1 MAILLRAMTKTRLLF
16 SALLAAS
23 LLLPACDGGGAK
35 KDGAKAEGDEKAAK
49 EGEEKKSEAP
59 AAAEPESEEARPAES
74 VTLKLA
80 EAKLWEEG
88 KEDKMIK
95 IAADGTITVEG
106 AEGGGKVTAD
116 GKLQNKDGEV
126 FAELKP
132 DGKISLKGV
141 DTLPLTID
149 EKGVVEANGKK
160 MSIGEDGAIVTEPAD
175 EKVKMKTE
183 GCTGDMARTCM
194 FAMMGVMMAVLEPVD
209 GPGGAPAEVPADPA
223 AK

>member
-1 MAILLRAMTKTRLLF
+1 MWVSSRGMTSPRLLL
-16 SALLAAS
+16 SSLLAAS
-23 LLLPACDGGGAK
+23 LLLPACDGGGAR
-35 KDGAKAEGDEKAAK
+35 KDGASATANKDAGEADEGAETRAKPAAEGET
-49 EGEEKKSEAP
+49 
-59 AAAEPESEEARPAES
+59 EPEQVEPAKA

-88 KEDKMIK
+88 KEDRMIK

-116 GKLQNKDGEV
+116 GKLQNEDGVV
-126 FAELKP
+126 FAQLKA
-132 DGKISLKGV
+132 DGSISLKGV
-141 DTLPLTID
+141 DSLPLNID
-149 EKGVVEANGKK
+149 ESGVVEANGKK
-160 MSIGEDGAIVTEPAD
+160 MSVGEDGSIVTDPVD

-209 GPGGAPAEVPADPA
+209 GPAGAPAAE
-223 AK
+223 